1 LTFPG
6 IGFFVCGSKLNE
18 LALKLERATRMPV
31 RAQPLRVKFNE
42 KPAVSLLSLSKNSQ
56 RCVKLR
62 SLRETLSGGKN
73 KTARTIRTAQHARNL
88 NGVSATWLAITL
100 ALRQLLLSSSFIL
113 ACLAFLI
120 VWAVSFFQASIRPY
134 NRTDLPFSKSFKLGG
149 QL

>member
-1 LTFPG
+1 MRQQT
-6 IGFFVCGSKLNE
+6 NE

-62 SLRETLSGGKN
+62 SLRERLSGGKN

-88 NGVSATWLAITL
+88 NDVSATWLAITL
-100 ALRQLLLSSSFIL
+100 ALRQLLLSSSFHL
-113 ACLAFLI
+113 GMLG
-120 VWAVSFFQASIRPY
+120 VSYR
-134 NRTDLPFSKSFKLGG
+134 LGG
-149 QL
+149 LLFPSQH